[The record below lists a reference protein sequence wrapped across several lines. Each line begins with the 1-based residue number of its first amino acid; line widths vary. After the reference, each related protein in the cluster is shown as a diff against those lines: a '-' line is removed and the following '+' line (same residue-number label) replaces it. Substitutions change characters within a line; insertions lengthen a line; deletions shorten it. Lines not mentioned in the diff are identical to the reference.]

1 MWDKIVIFAADNKRK
16 EEYECSINELAE
28 RMTEKSQSLKDN
40 SATVVKKKYRISPRM
55 KQLMGSVS
63 IDPNDVENDDK
74 LKYILNK

>member
-1 MWDKIVIFAADNKRK
+1 
-16 EEYECSINELAE
+16 
-28 RMTEKSQSLKDN
+28 MTEKSQSLKDN